1 MITKTQLNK
10 LGNFLLKQKRAL
22 TFTTLCRFN
31 VKALFDLKQFLESG
45 RSYLLT
51 PAQILVS

>member
-22 TFTTLCRFN
+22 TFTTCVVLM
-31 VKALFDLKQFLESG
+31 LKLV
-45 RSYLLT
+45 L
-51 PAQILVS
+51 ILNNSLSLVDHIF